1 MMLARMIKIFFVIKM
16 LKIGLGAAASAEV
29 LNVAGET
36 PATHSEDARSRI
48 RDFKRVRAERGRE
61 CCRLIQRTTLSRV
74 VRCRALPAG
83 TKFSAVEKWQAGRT

>member
-36 PATHSEDARSRI
+36 PATTGTCAIADSR
-48 RDFKRVRAERGRE
+48 
-61 CCRLIQRTTLSRV
+61 L
-74 VRCRALPAG
+74 
-83 TKFSAVEKWQAGRT
+83 